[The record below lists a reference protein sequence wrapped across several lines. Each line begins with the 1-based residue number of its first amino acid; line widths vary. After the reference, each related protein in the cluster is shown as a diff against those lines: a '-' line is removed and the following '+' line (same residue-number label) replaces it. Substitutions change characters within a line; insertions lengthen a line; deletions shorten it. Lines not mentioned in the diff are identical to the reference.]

1 MTNESIIRANEV
13 KKNYNTGKVI
23 VEALRG
29 VDLEVKRGEM
39 VAIMGPSGCGKT
51 TLLNTLSGLDDIDNG
66 IVEIDGRDLATM
78 NDKERTSYRAAN
90 MGFVFQ
96 FYNLLPVLTAVENV
110 EMPLLL
116 DTSQR
121 IKARD
126 ARQMAMEA
134 LEAVGLAEQADQLP
148 AELSGGQ
155 RQRVTI
161 ARALVNKPA
170 IVWADEPTG
179 DLDSKTSQ
187 DIIDLMRRLNR
198 ENGQTF
204 VIVTHSQE
212 IGRQADRIIWMRDGL
227 IEDRQGE
234 DRPAFS
240 TPELVTV
247 NGNSYGNGHGNG
259 YGNGQGDYR
268 RRAPSQA
275 PKLTPE
281 LQIAVE
287 PIVVSDGS

>member
-1 MTNESIIRANEV
+1 MVHESIIRASEV

-29 VDLEVKRGEM
+29 VDLEVRRGEM

-51 TLLNTLSGLDDIDNG
+51 TLLNTLSGLDDIDQG
-66 IVEIDGRDLATM
+66 VIKIDGQDLAKM
-78 NDKERTSYRAAN
+78 NDKQRTSYRAAN

-96 FYNLLPVLTAVENV
+96 FYNLLPVLSAVENV

-116 DTSQR
+116 DTDKR
-121 IKARD
+121 IKARE
-126 ARQMAMEA
+126 ARQMALEA
-134 LEAVGLAEQADQLP
+134 LEAVGLADQADQLP
-148 AELSGGQ
+148 GELSGGQ

-161 ARALVNKPA
+161 ARALVNRPA

-187 DIIDLMRRLNR
+187 DIIDLMRRLNQ

-204 VIVTHSQE
+204 VIVTHSEE
-212 IGRQADRIIWMRDGL
+212 IGRQTDRIIWMRDGL
-227 IEDRQGE
+227 IEDRDDE
-234 DRPAFS
+234 SVPEMVSFS
-240 TPELVTV
+240 
-247 NGNSYGNGHGNG
+247 GNMYSNGNGHSNG
-259 YGNGQGDYR
+259 YKTPAA
-268 RRAPSQA
+268 APEIA
-275 PKLTPE
+275 PD

-287 PIVVSDGS
+287 PIAYGESA